1 MYPVPLTYFCNFD
14 MNMRKIRPWLMA
26 EMVSAGAKHLVLT
39 DSLIRDIMQDAPQL
53 DEIEKEMKDAGLD
66 FIDSHAPFGIETD
79 MNLQVRSQRKIMF
92 ARQKLAMEI
101 AAYFGVKSIT
111 IHVGNN
117 RTQELATLPLQNHI
131 DAVTESLEQLLPTA
145 EELGMTICIENIW
158 TQTTTPERLLDW
170 KKMFP
175 TEALGFCYD
184 AGHANIMA
192 NGRNFAE
199 SSAHISWRYTTPN
212 TPPWEEHAIDK
223 MLPHIVTCHLH
234 DNTGEKDQHQLP
246 GNGCVDWQNVREKLM
261 QAPRLKC
268 IQSEVTVTPNKITL
282 PQLCRTFEK
291 LFPECK
297 DL

>member
-1 MYPVPLTYFCNFD
+1 MYPVPLTYFFNFAHID
-14 MNMRKIRPWLMA
+14 ANARPWILA
-26 EMVSAGAKHLVLT
+26 ELAEAGAKHLVLT
-39 DSLIRDIMQDAPQL
+39 DSLLADILKDAAQL
-53 DEIEKEMKDAGLD
+53 NAIEKEMADAGLD
-66 FIDSHAPFGIETD
+66 FVDSHAQFGIEID
-79 MNLQVRSQRKIMF
+79 MNLQQTAQRRMMI
-92 ARQKLAMEI
+92 ARHKLALEI
-101 AAYFGVKSIT
+101 AHYFHVETMT

-131 DAVTESLEQLLPTA
+131 DAVTDSLAQLLPTA
-145 EELGMTICIENIW
+145 EELGITICIENIW

-291 LFPECK
+291 LFPECQA
-297 DL
+297 L

>member
-131 DAVTESLEQLLPTA
+131 DAVTESLEQLLSTA

-158 TQTTTPERLLDW
+158 TQTTTPERLIAW

-175 TEALGFCYD
+175 TDALGFCFD
-184 AGHANIMA
+184 AGHANIMG
-192 NGRNFAE
+192 NGKIHEE
-199 SSAHISWRYTTPN
+199 SAAHTSWRYTTPN
-212 TPPWEEHAIDK
+212 TPPWDDQVIDK
-223 MLPHIVTCHLH
+223 MQSDIVTCHLH
-234 DNTGEKDQHQLP
+234 DNNAELDQHQLP
-246 GNGCVDWQNVREKLM
+246 GTGCVNWQNVREKLM
-261 QAPRLKC
+261 NAPRLQC
-268 IQSEVTVTPNKITL
+268 IQSEVSILPGKLPMNKL
-282 PQLCRTFEK
+282 VSTFEK
-291 LFPECK
+291 LFPECR
-297 DL
+297 DI

>member
-1 MYPVPLTYFCNFD
+1 MYPVPLTYFFNFD
-14 MNMRKIRPWLMA
+14 HIDANARPWILA
-26 EMVSAGAKHLVLT
+26 ELAEAGAKHLVLT
-39 DSLIRDIMQDAPQL
+39 DSLLAAILQNAPQL
-53 DEIEKEMKDAGLD
+53 NTIEKEMADAGLD
-66 FIDSHAPFGIETD
+66 FVDSHAQFGIEID
-79 MNLQVRSQRKIMF
+79 MNLQQTAQRRMMI
-92 ARQKLAMEI
+92 ARHKLALEI
-101 AAYFGVKSIT
+101 ASYFHVQTMT

-117 RTQELATLPLQNHI
+117 RTQELATLPLQQHI
-131 DAVTESLEQLLPTA
+131 DAVTDSLTQLLPLA
-145 EELGMTICIENIW
+145 EELNMTICIENIW
-158 TQTTTPERLLDW
+158 TQTTTPERLLEW

-175 TEALGFCYD
+175 TDALGFCYD

-261 QAPRLKC
+261 QTPRLKC

-291 LFPECK
+291 LFPECQA
-297 DL
+297 L